1 MDLDTFRDN
10 GAEDWIAAALIAAGV
25 FLGLLLL
32 RWILVRFTE
41 RGPQIGAATPLRAL
55 LAAIERRT
63 HEVFILIGAL
73 FLGSLALALPD
84 ELEWVIRTAAVIAL
98 FTQIGLWVGPVITL
112 AARWQREHDPDLVA
126 PVVTEGGRYIGTLA
140 LWSVLLIL
148 ALDNLGV
155 EVTALVATLGIGG
168 IAIALAAQ
176 SILGDLFASLAI
188 VLDRPFAVGDF
199 IATGNMSGSVERIG
213 IKTTKL
219 RSLSGEQLVLG
230 NSDLLNSRIRNYERM
245 DERRV
250 VFTLGVTYDTDL
262 DQLEA
267 IPELIRET
275 VEQHSTARF
284 SRAHLRGIGESALE
298 FEAVY
303 FMVTS
308 EYGVY
313 MDTQQAISLELLR
326 RFREAG
332 IEFAFPTRTVH
343 VSGQPSPSAD

>member
-1 MDLDTFRDN
+1 MDLETFRDN

-41 RGPQIGAATPLRAL
+41 RGPQIGAATPLRGLA
-55 LAAIERRT
+55 AAIERRT
-63 HEVFILIGAL
+63 HEVVLLIVAL
-73 FLGSLALALPD
+73 FAGSLAIEAPR
-84 ELEWVIRTAAVIAL
+84 ELEQAARAITVVAL
-98 FTQIGLWVGPVITL
+98 LIQGGLWGSAAITF
-112 AARWQREHDPDLVA
+112 ATRWQREHDPDFAA
-126 PVVTEGGRYIGTLA
+126 PGVTEAGRYLGTLA
-140 LWSVLLIL
+140 LWSLLLIL

-155 EVTALVATLGIGG
+155 QVTALVAGLGIGG

-199 IATGNMSGSVERIG
+199 IAAGDMSGSVERIG
-213 IKTTKL
+213 VKTTHL

-230 NSDLLNSRIRNYERM
+230 NSDLLNSRIRNYGRM

-250 VFTLGVTYDTDL
+250 VLTLGVTYDTDL

-267 IPELIRET
+267 VPAMIQET
-275 VEQHSTARF
+275 VEQYSTARF
-284 SRAHLRGIGESALE
+284 SRAHLRGLGESALE

-303 FMVTS
+303 FMVTA

-332 IEFAFPTRTVH
+332 IEFAFPTRAVH
-343 VSGQPSPSAD
+343 VYGQPSPSAD

>member
-10 GAEDWIAAALIAAGV
+10 SGEAWIAAVLIAAGV
-25 FLGLLLL
+25 FAGLLLL
-32 RWILVRFTE
+32 RWALVRFTE
-41 RGPQIGAATPLRAL
+41 RGPQLGAATPLRGLA
-55 LAAIERRT
+55 AAIERRT
-63 HEVFILIGAL
+63 HEVVILIVAL
-73 FLGSLALALPD
+73 FAGSLAIEIPR
-84 ELEWVIRTAAVIAL
+84 ELEQTVRAITVIAL
-98 FTQIGLWVGPVITL
+98 LIQGGLWGSAAITF
-112 AARWQREHDPDLVA
+112 AARWQREHDPDFAA
-126 PVVTEGGRYIGTLA
+126 PGVTEAGRYLGTLA
-140 LWSVLLIL
+140 LWSLLLIL

-155 EVTALVATLGIGG
+155 QVTALVAGLGIGG

-188 VLDRPFAVGDF
+188 VLDRPFTVGDFVAVGD
-199 IATGNMSGSVERIG
+199 MSGSVERIG
-213 IKTTKL
+213 VKTTHL

-230 NSDLLNSRIRNYERM
+230 NSDLLNSRIRNYGRM

-250 VFTLGVTYDTDL
+250 VLTLGVTYDTDL

-267 IPELIRET
+267 IPELIQET
-275 VEQHSTARF
+275 VEQHPTTRF
-284 SRAHLRGIGESALE
+284 SRAHLRGLGESALE

-308 EYGVY
+308 DYGVY

-332 IEFAFPTRTVH
+332 IEFAFPTRAVH
-343 VSGQPSPSAD
+343 VYGQPSPSAD